1 MKIRQ
6 LKLRYFRN
14 YGNCTLQFSDG
25 IHIFHGKN
33 AQGKTNLLEALL
45 YLSTTRS
52 HRTNRDIHLIQN
64 EQSSF
69 YIQGDIE
76 KQHKRE
82 ILRVSVSSEGKNIFL
97 FDKSIPNVSS
107 FIGLFNA
114 ILFAPDDMHLFQAS
128 PKARRKFIDMEMS
141 KLSKTYMNTLN
152 QSLKLLKDRNVLLKR
167 SKPDMHYLG
176 VLNEQLCKLQAIL
189 IRQRYFFIRKLAE
202 KANVYYQR
210 ISNDQTSFDITY
222 LSCTSY
228 DDVNEVMVQSLK
240 ERYEKSLDKDLN
252 LKMTT
257 IGIHKDDYRFMI
269 DGKAVELHASQG
281 QKRSI
286 LLALKLAM
294 IDLIHEISHEYPVL
308 LLDDVFSELDYERR
322 NRLFEILPMEVQ
334 VFIASAELD
343 KDYLKTLHRP
353 ITLWEIENGSVKGKE
368 IVYG

>member
-14 YGNCTLQFSDG
+14 YRNCTLQFSDG

-64 EQSSF
+64 EQSTF
-69 YIQGDIE
+69 FIQGDIE
-76 KQHKRE
+76 KQNKRE

-152 QSLKLLKDRNVLLKR
+152 QALKLLKDRNMLFKR
-167 SKPDMHYLG
+167 SQIDQHYLN
-176 VLNEQLCKLQAIL
+176 VLNEQLAKLQAII
-189 IRQRYFFIRKLAE
+189 IRQRHFFIRKLAKKGNE
-202 KANVYYQR
+202 YYQM
-210 ISNDQTSFDITY
+210 ISQDQTTFDIEY
-222 LSCTSY
+222 LSCSEY
-228 DDVNEVMVQSLK
+228 DDQSEVMVQALK
-240 ERYEKSLDKDLN
+240 ERYEKAFEKDMN

-257 IGIHKDDYRFMI
+257 IGIHKEDYRFMI

-308 LLDDVFSELDYERR
+308 LLDDVFSELDQERR

-334 VFIASAELD
+334 VFIASAEID
-343 KDYLKTLHRP
+343 YDYLKQLHRP
-353 ITLWEIENGSVKGKE
+353 ITLWEIEAGTLKGKE
-368 IVYG
+368 TIYG